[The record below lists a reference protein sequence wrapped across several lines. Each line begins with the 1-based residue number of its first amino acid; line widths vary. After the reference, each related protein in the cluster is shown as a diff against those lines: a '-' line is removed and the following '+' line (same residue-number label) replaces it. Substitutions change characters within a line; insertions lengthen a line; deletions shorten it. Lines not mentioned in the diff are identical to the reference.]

1 MCANLYRLVCPL
13 YGLVSPTYTAKM
25 AALNG
30 LMARKYHLQIGIMV
44 SQITWDLMEAMK
56 TVRSF
61 ILQTEVGMT

>member
-1 MCANLYRLVCPL
+1 MWANLYRLVRPL

-25 AALNG
+25 TALNG
-30 LMARKYHLQIGIMV
+30 LMARTNHLQIEIMV

>member
-1 MCANLYRLVCPL
+1 MRKLVPRGSPSVWIGFADLYSEDDRFEW
-13 YGLVSPTYTAKM
+13 
-25 AALNG
+25 
-30 LMARKYHLQIGIMV
+30 LMARTNHLQIGIMV

>member
-1 MCANLYRLVCPL
+1 MWANLYRLVRPL
-13 YGLVSPTYTAKM
+13 NGLVSATYTAKM
-25 AALNG
+25 TALNG
-30 LMARKYHLQIGIMV
+30 LMARTNHLQIEIMV